1 MTEPVDLRVPET
13 EHDSRLDM
21 FVSVAV
27 QDLSRSR
34 ARLLIESGLVL
45 VDGAA
50 AGKPS
55 LRLKPGQLVTV
66 LPGQAE
72 PPDLVAWD
80 VTLTVVYEDDDLV
93 VIDKP
98 AGMPVHPG
106 PGHQGD
112 TLANAL
118 VARWPDVS
126 GVGQPS
132 RPGIVHR
139 LDADTSGLIIVA
151 RTARAH
157 ADLSGQ
163 FEGRTVQKM
172 YTALVSGTPRLNE
185 AVIEAPIGRSPG
197 HRQKM
202 AVVSSGRPAST
213 RYTVTRRFDAST
225 LVEARPTTG
234 RTHQIRVH
242 FDSIGH
248 PVIGDALY
256 GTADP
261 HLGRHFL
268 HASEIGFR
276 HPVGG
281 GNIELTSSLPEDL
294 ISYLSEVLNSR
305 AEMTGAE

>member
-27 QDLSRSR
+27 REVSRSR

-50 AGKPS
+50 AAKPS

-66 LPGQAE
+66 LPDQLE
-72 PPDLVAWD
+72 PPDLAAWD
-80 VTLTVVYEDDDLV
+80 VPLALVYEDDELA

-106 PGHQGD
+106 PGHHGD

-118 VARWPDVS
+118 VGRWPDVS

-163 FEGRTVQKM
+163 FAGRTVHKV
-172 YTALVSGTPRLNE
+172 YTALVSGSPHLDE

-202 AVVSSGRPAST
+202 AVVSLGRAAST
-213 RYTVTRRFDAST
+213 HYTVTRRFDAST
-225 LVEARPTTG
+225 LVKVRPTTG

-261 HLGRHFL
+261 QLGRHFL

-281 GNIELTSSLPEDL
+281 GKIELTSPLPADL